1 MVHQQFFINLTFEL
15 IFLIA
20 MLIFLGFDNMLSN
33 KYRGYRRLLF
43 STLISI
49 VYFYFT
55 LGSNDVKAMFLVGT
69 TVFIILIL
77 YKFTELKHTFAGL
90 FFIACFIFSCLVTNK
105 IFAATFMFLPILNL
119 VALLLSTNPVYWWEL
134 LLPKNTSHLTLIEK
148 DKLIDPLWVFYDPV
162 NSERDI
168 GDEVPIQTNV
178 IKSKIIS
185 FRDASYMKLQSPE
198 KLSKALTN
206 IKQRDGEFSYEA
218 FLRRATPVCK
228 RIHNAINSNKIEK
241 VDYLLSDALV
251 EQLKYMAGS
260 DTNKHV
266 SANFAINDMR
276 IAQVN
281 SNANFDILH
290 LFIRAVSYDY
300 ANDKDIEKN
309 NLLISDLSD
318 TNKKLIERNVTE
330 YYTFIRK
337 PSAKTLNR
345 PGLLEGKCPNCGAS
359 IEVGEHTV
367 CKFCKSFIRSGEH
380 DWVLA
385 KITPAVYWD
394 YIEPDN
400 IVGYNELC
408 ANDPGFSVQQVEDK
422 SGVLYW
428 LLEKAEREKNS
439 KSIKRFATP
448 NFCETFERKKFDE
461 DNEAIICRSVN
472 LKAIEIAENKEYCY
486 VTVKAAIDGLVN
498 DDGEEISS
506 QQVYVLSRNKGKIT
520 KINRALS
527 SVHCPNC
534 GAPLNSS
541 FSDNCE
547 YCGIIIN
554 DGSEWALDKIVNTD
568 DEKYCELVEKTNN
581 KDRKITK
588 SELEELQLNDTLAV
602 SAQILMADGK
612 IDEREYEL
620 LLTIAKETGVNEK
633 QLNKILDNIK
643 QGFVHVPLPN
653 GGIKAENIIRSAT
666 RMAFAD
672 RELSDEE
679 METIIN
685 IGYQMGYSKLDIKR
699 IVNSEISKLHKEGE
713 NIIRKSSNT
722 IENDYKPLQRLGAN
736 AAKLTPA
743 EIKIKKQ
750 EAYDILNVSIQ
761 IMLADGIMDKKEL
774 EYLQSLAKSLEIP
787 FSVVNETIN
796 NVKSGICYIPTPS
809 FGSVK
814 AEKIL
819 RSAIKMSLA
828 DNVLNEQEQQ
838 LLFKLGNK
846 MGYTAL
852 DINTL
857 INSERMNI
865 SNKQSL
871 DKDNNS
877 RKV

>member
-1 MVHQQFFINLTFEL
+1 M
-15 IFLIA
+15 
-20 MLIFLGFDNMLSN
+20 
-33 KYRGYRRLLF
+33 
-43 STLISI
+43 
-49 VYFYFT
+49 
-55 LGSNDVKAMFLVGT
+55 
-69 TVFIILIL
+69 
-77 YKFTELKHTFAGL
+77 
-90 FFIACFIFSCLVTNK
+90 
-105 IFAATFMFLPILNL
+105 
-119 VALLLSTNPVYWWEL
+119 
-134 LLPKNTSHLTLIEK
+134 
-148 DKLIDPLWVFYDPV
+148 
-162 NSERDI
+162 
-168 GDEVPIQTNV
+168 
-178 IKSKIIS
+178 
-185 FRDASYMKLQSPE
+185 
-198 KLSKALTN
+198 
-206 IKQRDGEFSYEA
+206 
-218 FLRRATPVCK
+218 
-228 RIHNAINSNKIEK
+228 
-241 VDYLLSDALV
+241 
-251 EQLKYMAGS
+251 
-260 DTNKHV
+260 
-266 SANFAINDMR
+266 
-276 IAQVN
+276 
-281 SNANFDILH
+281 
-290 LFIRAVSYDY
+290 
-300 ANDKDIEKN
+300 
-309 NLLISDLSD
+309 
-318 TNKKLIERNVTE
+318 
-330 YYTFIRK
+330 
-337 PSAKTLNR
+337 
-345 PGLLEGKCPNCGAS
+345 
-359 IEVGEHTV
+359 
-367 CKFCKSFIRSGEH
+367 
-380 DWVLA
+380 
-385 KITPAVYWD
+385 
-394 YIEPDN
+394 
-400 IVGYNELC
+400 
-408 ANDPGFSVQQVEDK
+408 
-422 SGVLYW
+422 
-428 LLEKAEREKNS
+428 
-439 KSIKRFATP
+439 
-448 NFCETFERKKFDE
+448 
-461 DNEAIICRSVN
+461 
-472 LKAIEIAENKEYCY
+472 
-486 VTVKAAIDGLVN
+486 
-498 DDGEEISS
+498 
-506 QQVYVLSRNKGKIT
+506 
-520 KINRALS
+520 
-527 SVHCPNC
+527 
-534 GAPLNSS
+534 
-541 FSDNCE
+541 
-547 YCGIIIN
+547 
-554 DGSEWALDKIVNTD
+554 
-568 DEKYCELVEKTNN
+568 
-581 KDRKITK
+581 
-588 SELEELQLNDTLAV
+588 QLNDTLAV